1 MNQVWSSKIAIHALG
16 PHFLCL
22 FCYIGSV
29 NHYSNI
35 FYRPVLDS
43 EVYELAVLK

>member
-1 MNQVWSSKIAIHALG
+1 MHLVPIRYSYLAI
-16 PHFLCL
+16 
-22 FCYIGSV
+22 YIGSV